1 MEHDFLTFL
10 QHRLDQQST
19 VPLYLQLK
27 QGIEEAITQKQLT
40 HGCVLPSE
48 RRLSQSLG
56 VSRVTVVKALD
67 LLLKPLAY
75 SSAGLCAGLTGPGTG
90 IIRR

>member
-10 QHRLDQQST
+10 QHRFDQQST
-19 VPLYLQLK
+19 VPLYIQLK
-27 QGIEEAITQKQLT
+27 QGIEDAITQKMLT

-67 LLLKPLAY
+67 LLLKQ
-75 SSAGLCAGLTGPGTG
+75 GLVERHAD
-90 IIRR
+90 

>member
-1 MEHDFLTFL
+1 MWNMIFSLFL

-56 VSRVTVVKALD
+56 GIPRYGGEGT
-67 LLLKPLAY
+67 
-75 SSAGLCAGLTGPGTG
+75 GLTAETGPGGETS
-90 IIRR
+90 RQRHAD

>member
-56 VSRVTVVKALD
+56 VSRVTVVKGT
-67 LLLKPLAY
+67 
-75 SSAGLCAGLTGPGTG
+75 GLTAETGPGGETS
-90 IIRR
+90 RQRHAD

>member
-56 VSRVTVVKALD
+56 VEGT
-67 LLLKPLAY
+67 
-75 SSAGLCAGLTGPGTG
+75 GLTAETGPGGETS
-90 IIRR
+90 RQRHAD